1 MYQQQDFLRVIFKI
15 KKMSEE
21 QKIKPKKEVQKPNY
35 IFTLP
40 YLTAKKN
47 YQIEDKI
54 YLDNEKTIEFLTAK
68 KIIKKWQ
75 I

>member
-1 MYQQQDFLRVIFKI
+1 
-15 KKMSEE
+15 MSKLDEKE
-21 QKIKPKKEVQKPNY
+21 VVEKPKKEVKKPNY

-40 YLTAKKN
+40 YPTAKKN
-47 YQIEDKI
+47 YQIGDKI
-54 YLDNEKTIEFLTAK
+54 YLDNEKIIEFLTAK

>member
-1 MYQQQDFLRVIFKI
+1 
-15 KKMSEE
+15 MSEL
-21 QKIKPKKEVQKPNY
+21 KKDTPKKEVKKPNY

-40 YLTAKKN
+40 YPTAKKS
-47 YQIEDKI
+47 YKIGDKI

-75 I
+75 N

>member
-1 MYQQQDFLRVIFKI
+1 
-15 KKMSEE
+15 MSEE
-21 QKIKPKKEVQKPNY
+21 QKIKPKKEVKKPNY

-47 YQIEDKI
+47 YQIGDKI

>member
-1 MYQQQDFLRVIFKI
+1 MED
-15 KKMSEE
+15 KKEE
-21 QKIKPKKEVQKPNY
+21 VVKQSKKEVKKPNY

-40 YLTAKKN
+40 YPTAKKN
-47 YQIEDKI
+47 YQIGDKI

-75 I
+75 N

>member
-1 MYQQQDFLRVIFKI
+1 MED
-15 KKMSEE
+15 KKEE
-21 QKIKPKKEVQKPNY
+21 VVKQPKKEVKKPNY

-40 YLTAKKN
+40 YPTAKKN
-47 YQIEDKI
+47 YQIGDKI

>member
-1 MYQQQDFLRVIFKI
+1 
-15 KKMSEE
+15 MSEE
-21 QKIKPKKEVQKPNY
+21 QKIKPKKEVKKPNY

-47 YQIEDKI
+47 YQIGDKI
-54 YLDNEKTIEFLTAK
+54 YLDNEKTIEFLTVK

>member
-1 MYQQQDFLRVIFKI
+1 
-15 KKMSEE
+15 MSELDKKE
-21 QKIKPKKEVQKPNY
+21 VVEKPKKEVKKPNY

-40 YLTAKKN
+40 YPTANKS
-47 YQIEDKI
+47 YEIGDKI
-54 YLDNEKTIEFLTAK
+54 HLDNEKIIEFLTAK

>member
-1 MYQQQDFLRVIFKI
+1 
-15 KKMSEE
+15 MSELDKKE
-21 QKIKPKKEVQKPNY
+21 AVEKPKKEVKKPNY

-40 YLTAKKN
+40 YPTAKKN
-47 YQIEDKI
+47 YQIGDKI
-54 YLDNEKTIEFLTAK
+54 YLNNEKTIEFLTAK

>member
-1 MYQQQDFLRVIFKI
+1 
-15 KKMSEE
+15 MSEE
-21 QKIKPKKEVQKPNY
+21 QKIKPKKEVKKPNY
-35 IFTLP
+35 IFTLL

-47 YQIEDKI
+47 YQIGDKI

>member
-1 MYQQQDFLRVIFKI
+1 MEN
-15 KKMSEE
+15 KKEE
-21 QKIKPKKEVQKPNY
+21 GVKQPKKEVKKPNY

-47 YQIEDKI
+47 YQIGDKI

>member
-1 MYQQQDFLRVIFKI
+1 
-15 KKMSEE
+15 MSELDKKE
-21 QKIKPKKEVQKPNY
+21 AVEKPKKEVKKPNY

-40 YLTAKKN
+40 YPTAKKN
-47 YQIEDKI
+47 YQIGDKI
-54 YLDNEKTIEFLTAK
+54 HLDNEKIIEFLTAK

>member
-1 MYQQQDFLRVIFKI
+1 MED
-15 KKMSEE
+15 KKEE
-21 QKIKPKKEVQKPNY
+21 VLKQPKKEVKKPNY

-40 YLTAKKN
+40 YLTAKKS
-47 YQIEDKI
+47 YKIGDKI

>member
-1 MYQQQDFLRVIFKI
+1 MEDKKEEVFK
-15 KKMSEE
+15 
-21 QKIKPKKEVQKPNY
+21 QPKKEVKKPNY

-40 YLTAKKN
+40 YPTAKKN
-47 YQIEDKI
+47 YQIGDKI